1 MSLGC
6 GDNAAALAE
15 VTASAAAQ
23 KIDFIVNDAM
33 FVERPLSIARPIY
46 STYILLTRIIYLNG
60 RRLHLVRG
68 CGEMSSAKVLKVLAI
83 SHLLQQNLIFVLG
96 SMQPEFK
103 LTLPR
108 SESILDY
115 CAMQPLAWFLHKF
128 IGAWMLSAER
138 SHLVLTFSCHHVQRC
153 RRTCGESVDCSLQQD
168 ITKSL
173 PKSLGRPRFYTRYRV
188 CHFQWQ

>member
-1 MSLGC
+1 
-6 GDNAAALAE
+6 
-15 VTASAAAQ
+15 
-23 KIDFIVNDAM
+23 
-33 FVERPLSIARPIY
+33 
-46 STYILLTRIIYLNG
+46 
-60 RRLHLVRG
+60 
-68 CGEMSSAKVLKVLAI
+68 VLKVLAI

-153 RRTCGESVDCSLQQD
+153 RRTCGGSVDCSLQQD

-188 CHFQWQ
+188 CHFQWQQVWCWSDRILVRRVFATRIKQRDIGIAGFFRLDLTACCIQQVNNWKI